1 MSSDGSSHLPLKLV
15 LKFAFN
21 VIVVWVLA
29 NYLGQYFG
37 LDGGIPAAVIV
48 GALMSLLNIFFR
60 PILNVITLP
69 LRFFATIVAVMI
81 VNGAFIYVIHLF
93 TLRMDPGLIQLE
105 IYGGP
110 WGWIVVAMSFGFANW
125 LLKEMFK

>member
-1 MSSDGSSHLPLKLV
+1 MSSEGSSQLPLKLS

-37 LDGGIPAAVIV
+37 LDGGIPAYVIV

-60 PILNVITLP
+60 PILNILTLP
-69 LRFFATIVAVMI
+69 LRLFATIIAIMV
-81 VNGAFIYVIHLF
+81 VNGAFVYVIHLF
-93 TLRMDPGLIQLE
+93 TLRMDPGLIRLE

-110 WGWIVVAMSFGFANW
+110 WGWIIVAVCFGFANW
-125 LLKEMFK
+125 LLREMFK

>member
-1 MSSDGSSHLPLKLV
+1 
-15 LKFAFN
+15 

-37 LDGGIPAAVIV
+37 LDGGIPAYVIV

-60 PILNVITLP
+60 PILNILTLP
-69 LRFFATIVAVMI
+69 LRLFATIIAIMV
-81 VNGAFIYVIHLF
+81 VNGAFVYVIHLF
-93 TLRMDPGLIQLE
+93 TLRMDPGLIRLE

-110 WGWIVVAMSFGFANW
+110 WGWIIVAVCFGFANW
-125 LLKEMFK
+125 LLREMFK